1 MLSKKSYPIVG
12 VTFEN
17 RQEFLSDFY
26 KKYNVGGKYDV
37 FLAKEDDN
45 LYDKN
50 AIAVSIADFN
60 HSSFNKVGYISKNDN
75 VELMEKLGNIA
86 TARLLSIGPNY
97 KGDIGLTIEVTFEE

>member
-1 MLSKKSYPIVG
+1 MLSKKNYQIVG

-26 KKYNVGGKYDV
+26 KKYKVGGKYGV
-37 FLAKEDDN
+37 LLEREDDN

-50 AIAVSIADFN
+50 AIVVAITDLN
-60 HSSFNKVGYISKNDN
+60 SSTLNKVGYISKNDN
-75 VELMEKLGNIA
+75 VELRKKFDNII

-97 KGDIGLTIEVTFEE
+97 KGDIGLTIEVAFEE